1 MTPADGIPTRLAKI
15 TARHEKVEDVFYDGP
30 VCRTC
35 RDIGGSAVPYPCDAA
50 TLLTAL
56 AEAQQRITEVMAL
69 ERPIQAELI
78 NERDTLQRQ
87 LAASIKNTEALAL
100 ECGVLQR
107 RLDIGKCGTCGRDAI
122 AGDCYGCVVDR
133 LQQRVEVAEGVARF
147 CDTERVEALQR
158 QVEAHQAVIRKL
170 VETLDAISG
179 LRVDH
184 FDNMR
189 IAKQWAEAALTHPLV
204 VAARTAP

>member
-78 NERDTLQRQ
+78 NERDTLQRP
-87 LAASIKNTEALAL
+87 LAASIKKTEALAL
-100 ECGVLQR
+100 EYSPLQR
-107 RLDIGKCGTCGRDAI
+107 RL
-122 AGDCYGCVVDR
+122 
-133 LQQRVEVAEGVARF
+133 QHRVEVAEEVARF